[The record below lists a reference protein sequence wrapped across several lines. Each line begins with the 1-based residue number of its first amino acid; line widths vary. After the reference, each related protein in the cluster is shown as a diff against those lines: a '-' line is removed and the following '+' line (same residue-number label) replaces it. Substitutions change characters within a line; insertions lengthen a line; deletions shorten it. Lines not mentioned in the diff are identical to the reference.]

1 LTSTSVK
8 HGQERSLDSV
18 FRGAVV
24 SAQRKHA
31 LDRLSDNWA
40 KNIALEVSR
49 KDHWNGIADVIDQHK
64 LLG

>member
-1 LTSTSVK
+1 
-8 HGQERSLDSV
+8 
-18 FRGAVV
+18 V

-31 LDRLSDNWA
+31 LDRLSGSWD

-49 KDHWNGIADVIDQHK
+49 QDHWNGIADVIDPRK